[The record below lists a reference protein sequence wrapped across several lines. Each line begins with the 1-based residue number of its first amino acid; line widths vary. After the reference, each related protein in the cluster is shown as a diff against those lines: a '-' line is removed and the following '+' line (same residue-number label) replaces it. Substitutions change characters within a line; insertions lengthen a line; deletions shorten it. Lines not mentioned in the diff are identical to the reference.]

1 MNQFDSLQLAMFSGK
16 GGVGKTTLACG
27 FARRWAQQFPNE
39 AILLLST
46 DPAHSLGDVLQ
57 MTVTDVSHA
66 AADLPNL
73 QVRAL
78 DAETLLQAFKSDYGN
93 VLELLVARGSFVDNE
108 DLTPVWDLS
117 WPGLDELMG
126 ILEIQRLL
134 REHEADRVVVDMAP
148 SGHTLNLFGLMDFLD
163 EFLKALELFQEKHR
177 VISQSFTGRYA
188 DDDADGFLHNMKADL
203 VGGRQ
208 LLQNQA
214 TTACLVV
221 AIAEPMSLLETQR
234 FLTALGT
241 LKIPVGGVF
250 VNRLVKP
257 EVGGQE
263 SGVRSQQGS
272 TSSTSEPIQDASD
285 STPLSTPHYR
295 LPSLL
300 DRLAEQQQLLTK
312 FIALADQTPL
322 FAVPQQVKEP
332 MGTIALDQLLT
343 QIQPATV
350 EADIIT
356 APHLHIPDKILPGFG
371 DFVAEGRQLILV
383 GGKGGVGKTTV
394 AAAIAWGMAERHPDR
409 NVRVISI
416 DPAHSLGDAFG
427 QPLGH
432 QPVALTPN
440 LSGQEIDAEQV
451 LDQFRQDYLW
461 ALAEMMSGETSDGD
475 TTLKLAYGPEA
486 WRKIVSQAL
495 PGIDEMLSLVTV
507 MELLESKVQD
517 LIVLDTAPT
526 GHLLRF
532 LEMPSAMGDWLAWIF
547 KLWLKYQDVLGRT
560 DLMGRL
566 RTLRQRVMQAQ
577 KQLKDPKYTEF
588 IGVIQSQVTITAE
601 AQRLAEAL
609 TKMGVA
615 QHYIVHNRFAPGQKL
630 TEGLFSD
637 QTIVHLPGLP
647 RSISPSDHIKMAAN
661 LLF

>member
-1 MNQFDSLQLAMFSGK
+1 MNQFDSLHLAMFSGK

-27 FARRWAQQFPNE
+27 FARRWAQQFPDE
-39 AILLLST
+39 TILLLST

-57 MTVTDVSHA
+57 MDVRDEPQTV
-66 AADLPNL
+66 ADLPNL
-73 QVRAL
+73 QVRSL
-78 DAETLLQAFKSDYGN
+78 DAEMLLQAFKNEYGK
-93 VLELLVARGSFVDNE
+93 VLELLVERGSFVENE

-134 REHEADRVVVDMAP
+134 REQEASRVVVDMAP

-163 EFLKALELFQEKHR
+163 EFLNALELFQEKHR
-177 VISQSFTGRYA
+177 VISHSFTGRYTA
-188 DDDADGFLHNMKADL
+188 DDADAFLQSMKSDLAD
-203 VGGRQ
+203 GRH
-208 LLQNQA
+208 LLQDCDS
-214 TTACLVV
+214 TACLVV

-234 FLTALGT
+234 FLTALET

-250 VNRLVKP
+250 VNRLVKS
-257 EVGGQE
+257 EAGGQE
-263 SGVRSQQGS
+263 SGVSGQES
-272 TSSTSEPIQDASD
+272 FHPSSF
-285 STPLSTPHYR
+285 
-295 LPSLL
+295 LPPAFL

-312 FIALADQTPL
+312 FMALADQTPV
-322 FAVPQQVKEP
+322 FAVPQQAKEP
-332 MGTIALDQLLT
+332 TGAIALDHLFT
-343 QIQPATV
+343 QIQPAKV
-350 EADIIT
+350 ESSVIT
-356 APHLHIPDKILPGFG
+356 APYIQMPDKILPGFE

-394 AAAIAWGMAERHPDR
+394 AAAIAWGMAERYSDR
-409 NVRVISI
+409 NIRVISI

-427 QPLGH
+427 QQLGH
-432 QPVALTPN
+432 DPVALTPN
-440 LSGQEIDAEQV
+440 LSGQEIDAERV

-461 ALAEMMSGETSDGD
+461 ELADMMSGETGDAD

-486 WRKIVSQAL
+486 WRKIVAQAL

-507 MELLESKVQD
+507 MELLESKAQD

-547 KLWLKYQDVLGRT
+547 KLWIKYQNVLGRT
-560 DLMGRL
+560 DLMGQL

-577 KQLKDPKYTEF
+577 KKLKDPKYTEF
-588 IGVIQSQVTITAE
+588 IGVIQAQAAIIAE
-601 AQRLAEAL
+601 AQRLAETLQA
-609 TKMGVA
+609 MGVA
-615 QHYIVHNRFAPGQKL
+615 QRYMVHNRFELEQPL
-630 TEGLFSD
+630 VEGLFFE
-637 QTIVHLPGLP
+637 QTIVRLPGLP
-647 RSISPSDHIKMAAN
+647 RSINPRDRIQMAAK